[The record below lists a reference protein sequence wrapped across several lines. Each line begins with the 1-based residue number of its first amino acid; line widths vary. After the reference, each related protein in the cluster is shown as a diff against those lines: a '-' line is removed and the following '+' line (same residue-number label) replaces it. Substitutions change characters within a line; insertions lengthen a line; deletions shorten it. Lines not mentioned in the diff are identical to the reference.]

1 VPDLQEQQG
10 PAANGGPP
18 YAPGDGPDP
27 LAKLYH
33 MSTTAGVG
41 TQEYVAINPTAVAAL
56 ILGLA
61 SVLALLSNVMLV
73 LPLAA
78 LVCGIVAIH
87 QIRNSNQTQ
96 TGLALAAFGLV
107 LAIGLGGGRTV
118 YTIIQR
124 YHVSSD
130 ERRIAQLMSELG
142 QDLKAENYDK
152 AYALFNDR
160 FHDRISRTTFENAFL
175 GFKKLPTS
183 GIIQSIE
190 WNHEPMLREDQPG
203 SDVSVAS
210 GMAFFKFEKDP
221 APRRSVIVFEKSE
234 GQWKIADIEAIFRNT
249 SK

>member
-10 PAANGGPP
+10 PAAGRGGES
-18 YAPGDGPDP
+18 DP

-61 SVLALLSNVMLV
+61 SVLALLSSVMLV
-73 LPLAA
+73 IPLAG
-78 LVCGIVAIH
+78 LVCAVVAIS

-96 TGLALAAFGLV
+96 TGLALAFCGLV
-107 LAIGLGGGRTV
+107 LSIGLGGGRTV
-118 YTIIQR
+118 YSVVQR

-130 ERRIAQLMSELG
+130 ERRIAELMHELG
-142 QDLKAENYDK
+142 QNLKAENYDK
-152 AYALFNDR
+152 AYAMFNDR

-175 GFKKLPTS
+175 GYKKLPTS
-183 GIIQSIE
+183 GVIESIE
-190 WNHEPMLREDQPG
+190 WNHEPMLMEDQPG
-203 SDVSVAS
+203 SDVTVAS